1 MTRILYGFPLSGN
14 THRVRL
20 FLSLLGLDYRER
32 TINLATGEHRRAE
45 FLALN
50 PLGQVPVLTDGDRVL
65 RDSHAIVYYLARA
78 YDRDGAWLPVEPA
91 AAAQVLQWLFMDA
104 NELHNGIGYA
114 RNHLTFGVSCD
125 LAAAQARGRAALAV
139 LENRLAGHDWLE
151 LDRPTLADVACY
163 PLVSL
168 AHQGGFTL
176 ASYPAVSAWLTRVEQ
191 LPGFVP
197 MPAWTARRA
206 S

>member
-65 RDSHAIVYYLARA
+65 RDSHAIVLS
-78 YDRDGAWLPVEPA
+78 
-91 AAAQVLQWLFMDA
+91 
-104 NELHNGIGYA
+104 
-114 RNHLTFGVSCD
+114 GVNYFVRS
-125 LAAAQARGRAALAV
+125 ATI
-139 LENRLAGHDWLE
+139 RLAG
-151 LDRPTLADVACY
+151 
-163 PLVSL
+163 
-168 AHQGGFTL
+168 
-176 ASYPAVSAWLTRVEQ
+176 
-191 LPGFVP
+191 
-197 MPAWTARRA
+197 
-206 S
+206 